1 MISPAPEPT
10 DPITP
15 REAGFGPRAEWMTH
29 ACTWMAW
36 PAHPETFVGAVPEA
50 QAAFARVANTLAEFE
65 PVSMVLGP
73 TQETTAQRLLSGEI
87 ELLPWGIDDAWMR
100 DIAPSFV
107 VNAQGEVAGTDWVF
121 NDYGNKDERNLEGY
135 GQDAATA
142 ERILNHRGLRRFACD
157 LVCEGGTLVCDGDGT
172 LITNASVV
180 LNPNRNPNLSRADA
194 ETLLREYLN
203 VERVIWFE
211 DGLRDDDTDGHT
223 DNLAAFAAPGRVLL
237 LTETDPADSNYAA
250 LHAAREVLEQ
260 STDAHGQP
268 FEIVDLPQPRERRK
282 GELRYA
288 LSYANF
294 CLANGAVL
302 VPAFDDPRR
311 DADARAIVAEQFPGR
326 KAISLP
332 SIAIIAGGGSLHC
345 ITHEEP
351 APCAT

>member
-1 MISPAPEPT
+1 MPADTLPSNAP
-10 DPITP
+10 TP
-15 REAGFGPRAEWMTH
+15 RAAGFRPCPEWAPH
-29 ACTWMAW
+29 ARTWMAW
-36 PAHPETFVGAVPEA
+36 PAHPETFVGTVKEA
-50 QAAFARVANTLAEFE
+50 QDAFARVANTLAEFE

-73 TQETTAQRLLSGEI
+73 DQETIARRLLSREI

-100 DIAPSFV
+100 DIAPSFL
-107 VNAQGEVAGTDWVF
+107 VNAEGEVAGTDWTF
-121 NDYGNKDERNLEGY
+121 NDYGNKDGRNIEGY

-142 ERILNHRGLRRFACD
+142 ERILRHRGMHRFACE

-172 LITNASVV
+172 LITNAGVV
-180 LNPNRNPNLSRADA
+180 LNPNRNPELSRDGA
-194 ETLLREYLN
+194 ERLLREYLN
-203 VERVIWFE
+203 VEHVIWFE

-237 LTETDPADSNYAA
+237 LSENDPADSNNAA
-250 LHAAREVLEQ
+250 LLAARRVLER
-260 STDAHGQP
+260 SADAHGRP
-268 FEIVDLPQPRERRK
+268 FDIVPLPQPRERYR

-302 VPAFDDPRR
+302 VPAFDDPHR
-311 DADARAIVAEQFPGR
+311 DAYARGLIAEQFPGR

-351 APCAT
+351 EPCAN

>member
-1 MISPAPEPT
+1 MTADTQPSPAS
-10 DPITP
+10 TP
-15 REAGFGPRAEWMTH
+15 RAAGFAPRPEWAKH
-29 ACTWMAW
+29 ARTWMAW
-36 PAHPETFVGAVPEA
+36 PAHPETFVGSVREA
-50 QAAFARVANTLAEFE
+50 QQAFARVANTLAEFE

-73 TQETTAQRLLSGEI
+73 GQEAVARRLLSSGI
-87 ELLPWGIDDAWMR
+87 EQLPWGIDDAWMR
-100 DIAPSFV
+100 DIAPSFL
-107 VNAQGEVAGTDWVF
+107 VNADGEVAGTDWAF
-121 NDYGNKDERNLEGY
+121 NDYGNKDGRNIEGY

-142 ERILNHRGLRRFACD
+142 ARILRHRGMRRFACG

-180 LNPNRNPNLSRADA
+180 LNPNRNPGLSRAVA
-194 ETLLREYLN
+194 EALLRDHLN

-223 DNLAAFAAPGRVLL
+223 DNLAAFAGPARVLL
-237 LTETDPADSNYAA
+237 LSEDDPGDSNHAA
-250 LHAAREVLEQ
+250 LLAARRVLEQ
-260 STDAHGQP
+260 STDAHGRP
-268 FEIVDLPQPRERRK
+268 FEIIDLPQPRERHK

-302 VPAFDDPRR
+302 VPAFDDSQR
-311 DADARAIVAEQFPGR
+311 DDYARGVIAEQFPGR

-351 APCAT
+351 APCAK

>member
-1 MISPAPEPT
+1 MPDTHPAA
-10 DPITP
+10 TP
-15 REAGFGPRAEWMTH
+15 RQAGFRPRPEWAPH
-29 ACTWMAW
+29 ARTWMAW
-36 PAHPETFVGAVPEA
+36 PAHPETFVGTVKEA
-50 QAAFARVANTLAEFE
+50 QQAFARVANTLAEFE
-65 PVSMVLGP
+65 PVAMVLGP
-73 TQETTAQRLLSGEI
+73 EQETAARRLLSGEI

-100 DIAPSFV
+100 DIAPSFL
-107 VNAQGEVAGTDWVF
+107 VNEAGEVAGTDWVY
-121 NDYGNKDERNLEGY
+121 NDYGNKDGRNLEGY

-142 ERILNHRGLRRFACD
+142 ERILRHRGMRRFACE

-180 LNPNRNPNLSRADA
+180 LNPNRNPHLAREDA
-194 ETLLREYLN
+194 ESLLREYLN

-211 DGLRDDDTDGHT
+211 DGLQDDDTDGHT

-237 LTETDPADSNYAA
+237 LGESDPGDSNYPA
-250 LHAAREVLEQ
+250 LRAARRALEQ
-260 STDAHGQP
+260 AVDARGRR
-268 FEIVDLPQPRERRK
+268 FEIIELPQPRERRK
-282 GELRYA
+282 GALRYA

-311 DADARAIVAEQFPGR
+311 DAYARELIAEQFPGR
-326 KAISLP
+326 KALSLP

-351 APCAT
+351 AA

>member
-1 MISPAPEPT
+1 MHASAPNQAGAAR
-10 DPITP
+10 TP
-15 REAGFGPRAEWMTH
+15 REAGFRPRPEWAPH

-36 PAHPETFVGAVPEA
+36 PAHPETFVGTVAEA
-50 QAAFARVANTLAEFE
+50 QQAFARVANTLAEFE

-73 TQETTAQRLLSGEI
+73 DQEKIARRLLSSEI

-100 DIAPSFV
+100 DIAPSFLV
-107 VNAQGEVAGTDWVF
+107 DAAGEVAGTNWTF
-121 NDYGNKDERNLEGY
+121 NDYGNKDGRNLEGY
-135 GQDAATA
+135 GEDAATA
-142 ERILNHRGLRRFACD
+142 ERILRHRGMRRFACN

-180 LNPNRNPNLSRADA
+180 LNPNRNPGMTHAEADA
-194 ETLLREYLN
+194 IFRDYLN
-203 VERVIWFE
+203 VDKVLWFE
-211 DGLRDDDTDGHT
+211 DGLLDDDTDGHT
-223 DNLAAFAAPGRVLL
+223 DNLVAFSGPGRVLL
-237 LTETDPADSNYAA
+237 LSEDDPGDSNYAA
-250 LHAAREVLEQ
+250 LRAARRVLEQ
-260 STDAHGQP
+260 STDARGRR
-268 FEIVDLPQPRERRK
+268 FEIIDLPQPAERYK

-311 DADARAIVAEQFPGR
+311 DAYARGVVAEQFPDR

-351 APCAT
+351 ACAK

>member
-1 MISPAPEPT
+1 MPADIQPSSNE
-10 DPITP
+10 TP
-15 REAGFGPRAEWMTH
+15 SAAGFRPLPEWAPH
-29 ACTWMAW
+29 ARTWMAW
-36 PAHPETFVGAVPEA
+36 PAHPETFVGTVKEA
-50 QAAFARVANTLAEFE
+50 QQAFARVANTLAEFE

-73 TQETTAQRLLSGEI
+73 EQEKVARRLLSSGI
-87 ELLPWGIDDAWMR
+87 ELLPWGIDDAWMS
-100 DIAPSFV
+100 DIAPSFL
-107 VNAQGEVAGTDWVF
+107 VNAAGEVAGTDWVF
-121 NDYGNKDERNLEGY
+121 NDYGNKDGRNREGY

-142 ERILNHRGLRRFACD
+142 ERILRHRGMRRFACD

-180 LNPNRNPNLSRADA
+180 LNPNRNPGLSRADA
-194 ETLLREYLN
+194 ETLLCEYLN

-211 DGLRDDDTDGHT
+211 DGLLDDDTDGHT
-223 DNLAAFAAPGRVLL
+223 DNLAAFAGPGRVLL
-237 LTETDPADSNYAA
+237 LSEDDPGDSNHAA
-250 LHAAREVLEQ
+250 LAAARRVLEQ
-260 STDAHGQP
+260 STDARGRT
-268 FEIVDLPQPRERRK
+268 FEIIDLPQPAERRK

-311 DADARAIVAEQFPGR
+311 DNYARGLIAEQFPGR
-326 KAISLP
+326 QTLSLP

-351 APCAT
+351 AA